1 MRVNE
6 LIVESQQLDEGP
18 IGQAIGKGVGA
29 LAKGAGAVAGG
40 IAGIPGAVKKGFQA
54 GKSTVQGDEDP
65 NAQPAGTAQ
74 QAAPAAPKQGIMG
87 KIGQAVGDFKAGMA
101 QGQGQDAAPAAGGA
115 QPAPAPAPAAG
126 GGNPLKQARAAVS
139 QLDKQ
144 GKQNILK
151 LLQKEFPQQ
160 GGAAK
165 PAAAAPTT
173 QAAAPATEPAT
184 APAAEPAAAPTTQA
198 AAPAVD
204 KSGKTDAG
212 LGKQSDGKFIFPGQ
226 KFDTNNG
233 QPIGQPAAAP
243 AAEPAPAA
251 DGKMTPQQMAA
262 KKAELKGKRAAGKTA
277 GTTASGFNDYTKA
290 ASSQRIVGANPD
302 GSPKIQQ
309 IKAGK
314 INTGNNLSEKLARK
328 IELHKREMFEN
339 NLRSGQASIFVK

>member
-6 LIVESQQLDEGP
+6 LIVESQQLDAGP

-101 QGQGQDAAPAAGGA
+101 QGQDAAPAAGGA
-115 QPAPAPAPAAG
+115 QPAAAPAAG